1 MLAFLAAPRLA
12 AGIGIGLVLQAALT
26 LTLDLFAETRVSIY
40 LSALYAMPG

>member
-1 MLAFLAAPRLA
+1 LPFWLRRDLA

-40 LSALYAMPG
+40 LSALHAMPG